1 MYKQEELQKQFL
13 VLPIEFPQKII
24 YYFFLFKKFKKDT
37 KYHSAMKLKK
47 TWAFSDNTYINN
59 KISKNLNTYRAA
71 DVNCITN
78 QQEDPSVFR
87 VCIVL

>member
-1 MYKQEELQKQFL
+1 
-13 VLPIEFPQKII
+13 
-24 YYFFLFKKFKKDT
+24 
-37 KYHSAMKLKK
+37 MKLKK

-78 QQEDPSVFR
+78 QQEDQVPLE
-87 VCIVL
+87 CVLCYKIPTRTTKRTSTTHM

>member
-1 MYKQEELQKQFL
+1 
-13 VLPIEFPQKII
+13 
-24 YYFFLFKKFKKDT
+24 
-37 KYHSAMKLKK
+37 MKLKK
-47 TWAFSDNTYINN
+47 TWAFSDDTYINN

-87 VCIVL
+87 VCVLCYKIPTRTTKRTSTTHM

>member
-1 MYKQEELQKQFL
+1 
-13 VLPIEFPQKII
+13 
-24 YYFFLFKKFKKDT
+24 
-37 KYHSAMKLKK
+37 MKLKK
-47 TWAFSDNTYINN
+47 TWAFSDDTYINN